1 MKVMDNTRSLRR
13 RLVGVLVGVAMLTSA
28 HAAVS
33 AAPVAAYTLPSSCS
47 WGDKAEYITALSKP
61 WLITHARVISLAAG
75 SKFSGSVTETRV
87 NSVTASVSGT
97 VSGTAEAGVI
107 LAKASVTAS
116 LTLKG
121 EFSSTQSSS
130 HTDTWSFGPF
140 SNDRTYVVF
149 TATHRVS
156 GTYDYYQCTRF
167 ETWTASTEALHT
179 QVGL

>member
-1 MKVMDNTRSLRR
+1 M
-13 RLVGVLVGVAMLTSA
+13 
-28 HAAVS
+28 
-33 AAPVAAYTLPSSCS
+33 
-47 WGDKAEYITALSKP
+47 
-61 WLITHARVISLAAG
+61 
-75 SKFSGSVTETRV
+75 
-87 NSVTASVSGT
+87 
-97 VSGTAEAGVI
+97 I

-167 ETWTASTEALHT
+167 ETWTAKVSGSFVSWDVEAEASANCATAYASSTFQYKAKAFCP
-179 QVGL
+179 